1 MRTKKRTTMYHCRL
15 DAERIKEMKKMNQKE
30 VNEIMEKRSGGV
42 EADKR
47 TAKSLETGFGRS

>member
-1 MRTKKRTTMYHCRL
+1 
-15 DAERIKEMKKMNQKE
+15 MNQKE

-42 EADKR
+42 DADKR